1 MAQTIRLKRS
11 AVAAK
16 APLTTD
22 LALGELAINT
32 YDGKMYFKKN
42 VLGTDSIIT
51 LANDNEVVKLT
62 GNQTITGNKI
72 FSNTTGL
79 NIIRCAGTALNTTA
93 LTIADPADPNNSVS
107 YPTVS
112 FANNVWVNMGSN
124 SLFTAPTITA
134 TSSYVIDVL
143 SIGTRNLNANNAGKT
158 VLFLSGSNATN
169 GGIIRF
175 GASLA
180 TEEAQTTPKGSIQNL
195 GTPVNNNDAANKK
208 YVDDQDALKAN
219 VSHTHGNITNAG
231 AIGSTAN
238 LPIITT
244 TSGVLTTGSFGT
256 TANTFAEGNHTHTLD
271 NLSDVVITSATTG
284 QVLKYNGTNWVN
296 DTDATGGG
304 GGITDGDKG
313 DITVSASGATWTI
326 DNTAVTYAKI
336 QNISTNNRLL
346 GRAASGAGSTEEI
359 TIGSGLS
366 LTGSTLEATASAS
379 VPDFIYLN
387 LGVV

>member
-42 VLGTDSIIT
+42 VLGTDSIVT

-62 GNQTITGNKI
+62 DSQTITGNKI

-93 LTIADPADPNNSVS
+93 ITIADPASPNNSVS

-112 FANNVWVNMGSN
+112 FANNVYVNMGSN

-134 TSSYVIDVL
+134 DSSYVINVL

-158 VLFLSGSNATN
+158 VLFLSGADATN

-195 GTPVNNNDAANKK
+195 GTPVNNNDAANKQ
-208 YVDDQDALKAN
+208 YVDDQVATKAN
-219 VSHTHGNITNAG
+219 LSHTHA
-231 AIGSTAN
+231 A
-238 LPIITT
+238 
-244 TSGVLTTGSFGT
+244 
-256 TANTFAEGNHTHTLD
+256 
-271 NLSDVVITSATTG
+271 
-284 QVLKYNGTNWVN
+284 
-296 DTDATGGG
+296 
-304 GGITDGDKG
+304 G
-313 DITVSASGATWTI
+313 DITSGTI
-326 DNTAVTYAKI
+326 STARLGSGTANSTTFLRGDNTWSSPSGEEDQIILAVRVF
-336 QNISTNNRLL
+336 S
-346 GRAASGAGSTEEI
+346 
-359 TIGSGLS
+359 
-366 LTGSTLEATASAS
+366 
-379 VPDFIYLN
+379 
-387 LGVV
+387 

>member
-32 YDGKMYFKKN
+32 FDGKMYFKKN
-42 VLGTDSIIT
+42 VSGTDSIIT

-62 GNQTITGNKI
+62 GTQSIAGLKTFTNNLTIN
-72 FSNTTGL
+72 
-79 NIIRCAGTALNTTA
+79 AGTGQTSL
-93 LTIADPADPNNSVS
+93 SVGPLS
-107 YPTVS
+107 GNRWSGFLYDHSTSAGNVL
-112 FANNVWVNMGSN
+112 ANEGVFN
-124 SLFTAPTITA
+124 SLILNRFVSTTSAKGNIYFWTAA
-134 TSSYVIDVL
+134 
-143 SIGTRNLNANNAGKT
+143 A
-158 VLFLSGSNATN
+158 ATN
-169 GGIIRF
+169 GGGDIVF
-175 GASLA
+175 AADPS
-180 TEEAQTTPKGSIQNL
+180 TNTPRAGIYGSIQNL
-195 GTPVNNNDAANKK
+195 KVPTTDYEAANKK